1 MQVQKCRF
9 FVLLLPV
16 LYLIYGVSLALQFG
30 NNADLINSIT
40 NSCIL
45 LLTTLFLT
53 KMAKLKN
60 WIDFIW
66 FCVFILYIFV
76 LLHLVAY
83 ISIGDFV
90 NSTYTGDFHIQK
102 EMINLIPFTTIENTF
117 QQTLPTMP
125 TIIQIIG
132 NVLLLCP
139 LSFFLLYF
147 KITSTAGKTILVIFL
162 TSCGIEWLQFAQTT
176 MITGFESISLPP
188 NRSTDVDDIILNT
201 LSGLI
206 GVLLAYA
213 IPPVRKRINKRR

>member
-16 LYLIYGVSLALQFG
+16 LYLLYGASLALQFG
-30 NNADLINSIT
+30 NNADLINTIT

-45 LLTTLFLT
+45 LLTTLILT
-53 KMAKLKN
+53 KLAKLKN

-90 NSTYTGDFHIQK
+90 NSTYTGNFHIQK

-162 TSCGIEWLQFAQTT
+162 TSCGIELLQFAQTT

>member
-16 LYLIYGVSLALQFG
+16 LYLLYGVSLALQFG
-30 NNADLINSIT
+30 NNADLINTIA
-40 NSCIL
+40 NSCL
-45 LLTTLFLT
+45 LFIATIILT

-60 WIDFIW
+60 WLDFIW
-66 FCVFILYIFV
+66 FCVFILYIFI

-117 QQTLPTMP
+117 TQTLPTMP

-132 NVLLLCP
+132 NVLLLSP

-147 KITSTAGKTILVIFL
+147 KITKSGWKALLVVFL
-162 TSCGIEWLQFAQTT
+162 TSCGIELLQFVQTT
-176 MITGFESISLPP
+176 MITGFESMSLPP
-188 NRSTDVDDIILNT
+188 DRSTDVDDIILNT

-206 GVLLAYA
+206 GVLLAYS
-213 IPPVRKRINKRR
+213 IPQVRKRINKRR

>member
-16 LYLIYGVSLALQFG
+16 LYLLYGVSLALQFG
-30 NNADLINSIT
+30 NNADLINTIA
-40 NSCIL
+40 NSCL
-45 LLTTLFLT
+45 LFIATIILT
-53 KMAKLKN
+53 KMANLKN
-60 WIDFIW
+60 WLDFIW
-66 FCVFILYIFV
+66 FCVFILYIFI

-90 NSTYTGDFHIQK
+90 NSTYTGNFHIQK

-117 QQTLPTMP
+117 TQTLPTMP

-132 NVLLLCP
+132 NVLLLSP

-147 KITSTAGKTILVIFL
+147 KITKSGWKALLVVFL
-162 TSCGIEWLQFAQTT
+162 TSCGIELLQFVQTT
-176 MITGFESISLPP
+176 MITGFESMSLPP
-188 NRSTDVDDIILNT
+188 DRSTDVDDIILNT

-206 GVLLAYA
+206 GVVLAYS
-213 IPPVRKRINKRR
+213 IPQVRKRINKRR